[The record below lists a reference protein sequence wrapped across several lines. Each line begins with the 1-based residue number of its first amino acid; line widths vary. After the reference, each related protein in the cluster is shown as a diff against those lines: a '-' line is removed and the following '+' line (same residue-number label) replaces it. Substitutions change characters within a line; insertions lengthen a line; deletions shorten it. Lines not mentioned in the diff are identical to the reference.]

1 MASQNLGQVVG
12 NRDVQLVEGT
22 TFEEGAGA
30 SQGRE
35 IIQGVNVEEVSVGV
49 RVREIIAR
57 DVGQGGE
64 ALVDVILARVV
75 DDVGSHLLLVSKHPL
90 VVQEGCEVGT
100 FTVSQS
106 KSPWPSQHCW
116 ILFISSEVKLY

>member
-1 MASQNLGQVVG
+1 MASQDLGQVVSD
-12 NRDVQLVEGT
+12 RDVQLVEGT

-30 SQGRE
+30 GQGRE

-49 RVREIIAR
+49 RIREIIAR

-75 DDVGSHLLLVSKHPL
+75 DDVCSHLLLVSKHAL
-90 VVQEGCEVGT
+90 VVEECGEN
-100 FTVSQS
+100 
-106 KSPWPSQHCW
+106 
-116 ILFISSEVKLY
+116 